1 MATASKLVAAK
12 TKTKRGFILRIRT
25 NIGCGQVSVKAWREY
40 ASALA
45 RLEAAL
51 HLIDDVHL
59 ALATDEAVGAVT
71 GAQRFQRVPNFHLNT
86 DGK

>member
-1 MATASKLVAAK
+1 VATK
-12 TKTKRGFILRIRT
+12 TKTKRGVILRIHR
-25 NIGCGQVSVKAWREY
+25 NIGCSQVSVKAWREY

-45 RLEAAL
+45 RFESLL

-59 ALATDEAVGAVT
+59 ALATDEAVGAMAT
-71 GAQRFQRVPNFHLNT
+71 AQRFQRVPNFHFNT

>member
-1 MATASKLVAAK
+1 MRSGKRQSVAGV
-12 TKTKRGFILRIRT
+12 R
-25 NIGCGQVSVKAWREY
+25 
-40 ASALA
+40 SALA

-71 GAQRFQRVPNFHLNT
+71 GAQRFQRIPDFHLNT